1 MISYTCR
8 GYNFEVNQ
16 FANIDSIVDI
26 VRKMQLKIQKKWRL
40 DKFGILN
47 LRQKIMSLIIVAFK
61 PL

>member
-26 VRKMQLKIQKKWRL
+26 VRKMQLKIQKKMKVRQIWNL
-40 DKFGILN
+40 ELTTENYVSHNSGI
-47 LRQKIMSLIIVAFK
+47 
-61 PL
+61 